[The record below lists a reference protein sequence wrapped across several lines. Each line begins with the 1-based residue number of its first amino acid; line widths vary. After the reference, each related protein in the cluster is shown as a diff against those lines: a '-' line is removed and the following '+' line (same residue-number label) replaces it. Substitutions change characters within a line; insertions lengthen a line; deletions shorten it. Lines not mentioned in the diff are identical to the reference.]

1 MDHATTPLTLDR
13 DELSLAKSAVIGVLA
28 GMVFWALLGTVA
40 VRVGWPQESW
50 GFAVTIGAFAGLWGG
65 PFFGSAAGIAAHQL
79 KVEAREK
86 AEAEAHAPAR
96 IDPTPR
102 AAGGVTPASIP
113 TV

>member
-1 MDHATTPLTLDR
+1 MQHESTPLVLDS
-13 DELSLAKSAVIGVLA
+13 DEASLFKSAIIGVLA
-28 GMVFWALLGTVA
+28 GMVVWAVLALAA

-50 GFAVTIGAFAGLWGG
+50 GFACTAAAFAGLWAG

-86 AEAEAHAPAR
+86 AEAAHHATDPAPVR
-96 IDPTPR
+96 PV
-102 AAGGVTPASIP
+102 AAPVP

>member
-1 MDHATTPLTLDR
+1 MNIDPTPLVLDA
-13 DELSLAKSAVIGVLA
+13 DESSLIKSAIIGVLS
-28 GMVFWALLGTVA
+28 GIVLWGVLGTVA
-40 VRVGWPQESW
+40 VRIGWPQESW

-86 AEAEAHAPAR
+86 AEATDHSSAPAS
-96 IDPTPR
+96 TGLV
-102 AAGGVTPASIP
+102 AAAVP